1 MAEDE
6 RQAWVIR
13 MSTGG
18 GDVVD
23 DGLRDGFVYLG
34 WSSAEGLIS
43 CDDYWRFRDI
53 VHDTYYSEDDSYV
66 RSGRAASQLWNFI
79 REVKTNDLVVVP
91 HGPEFY
97 VAQVEGPA
105 EYDDETGPEDTAHRR
120 RVRWLNDGRAIPR
133 TSARSAL
140 ISRMRSRQTLTSGS
154 DLVSEIHEAL
164 GSAEAG
170 EAPAMAASLREAL
183 IQTTK
188 QELLTGHMD
197 ERRFEEMVR
206 DLVLALGAVDAHIV
220 SRQQDIGADIEAEF
234 SVGHFANIP
243 VRIQVKYWRG
253 EASSYPVDQ
262 LLNAMADVD
271 LGVVVT
277 TASFSEA
284 VRDYATA
291 RGEEA
296 GKQLILVDGD
306 ELCRL
311 IVDYGLDALLGGRA
325 S

>member
-1 MAEDE
+1 MADDD

-34 WSSAEGLIS
+34 WSDAEGLIS
-43 CDDYWRFRDI
+43 CDDYWRFREI
-53 VHDTYYSEDDSYV
+53 IHETYYSGDGSYV

-79 REVKTNDLVVVP
+79 HDAKLNDLVVVP

-97 VAQVEGPA
+97 VAQVDGPA
-105 EYDDETGPEDTAHRR
+105 EYDNETGPEDTAYRR
-120 RVRWLNDGRAIPR
+120 SVRWLNDAQPIPR
-133 TSARSAL
+133 TTARSAL
-140 ISRMRSRQTLTSGS
+140 ISRMRSRQTLTSAS
-154 DLVSEIHEAL
+154 DIQAEILEAV
-164 GSAEAG
+164 GAAQAG
-170 EAPAMAASLREAL
+170 ETPTMAASLRESL

-188 QELLTGHMD
+188 RELLTGHMD

-220 SRQQDIGADIEAEF
+220 SRRHDIGADIEAEF

-243 VRIQVKYWRG
+243 VRIQVKYWRD

-262 LLNAMADVD
+262 LLNAMPDVD

-277 TASFSEA
+277 TASFSDE
-284 VRDYATA
+284 VRDYAAA
-291 RGEEA
+291 RAEDA
-296 GKQLILVDGD
+296 GKQLVLVDGD

-311 IVDYGLDALLGGRA
+311 IVDYGLGALLGARTA
-325 S
+325 